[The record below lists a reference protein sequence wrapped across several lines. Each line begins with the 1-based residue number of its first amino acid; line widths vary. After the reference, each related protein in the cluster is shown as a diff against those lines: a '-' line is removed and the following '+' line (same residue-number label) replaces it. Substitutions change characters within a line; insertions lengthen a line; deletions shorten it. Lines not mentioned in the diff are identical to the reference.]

1 METTTHISGQ
11 NARQDQQNPLKKWVI
26 LLGILAAVFFATTL
40 YFGFFAKPV
49 LNQQYVQVENSNK
62 ELQSELDSLLAEHAK
77 IKEQYGSLSERLSE
91 KDSIIMANAAEIE
104 KLIQSQADYKKIK
117 RQLARLQNI
126 SQEYVKEMD
135 KLYQENKTLKEEN
148 TTVKASLE
156 QERQDKANIQKSNDD
171 LTAKITD
178 AAVYKAYNI
187 RSAGY
192 IVKNKGTEE
201 PTEKASRV
209 KRIKTTFILGENPL
223 IDAGP
228 VNVYCR
234 IAVPGEGESK
244 GKVLTPGSGDHYSF
258 VHNGQRLQ
266 YSAKTVVQYDNK
278 AQNVT
283 INWNLE
289 PDDKAIKGKYVV
301 QIFTD
306 DQFLGESFFT
316 LK

>member
-1 METTTHISGQ
+1 METTSHLSDQ

-49 LNQQYVQVENSNK
+49 LNQQYVQVENSK
-62 ELQSELDSLLAEHAK
+62 MELQSELDSLLAEHAK
-77 IKEQYGSLSERLSE
+77 IKEQYGTLSDRLSE

-104 KLIQSQADYKKIK
+104 QLIQSQADYKKIK

-156 QERQDKANIQKSNDD
+156 QERQDKANIQKSNED
-171 LTAKITD
+171 LTAKITG

-192 IVKNKGTEE
+192 LVKSKGTEE

-209 KRIKTTFILGENPL
+209 KRIKTTFILGENSL

-234 IAVPGEGESK
+234 IAVPGT
-244 GKVLTPGSGDHYSF
+244 GKVLMLGSGERYSF
-258 VHNGQRLQ
+258 VHNGQRMQ
-266 YSAKTVVQYDNK
+266 YSTKTVVQYDNK

-283 INWNLE
+283 INWDLE

-301 QIFTD
+301 QLFTD